1 MHPPPVVN
9 PRLLALLGVVAVAV
23 LLPLAGASAGPV
35 PTQDAKARERA
46 VLHED
51 AEDAEASEGSVLHED
66 AEAPEGSIVHD
77 DAKAPEGP
85 ARAAAPN
92 ADAPAAASADAP
104 AAAGDVPPPAETTV
118 RCGPELSSPG
128 GVEAQTCVLTQAG
141 ETWARTYYRNATG
154 ESMKAVLSLMGPMG
168 RTLRMHCPVGAEDE
182 PTACDTPRERTAGAA
197 ARYSAVAEFAVER
210 SDALLLRSG
219 SNSAAPAG
227 S

>member
-1 MHPPPVVN
+1 MHPRPAVN

-35 PTQDAKARERA
+35 LRQDAKTPEQP
-46 VLHED
+46 VLR
-51 AEDAEASEGSVLHED
+51 
-66 AEAPEGSIVHD
+66 D
-77 DAKAPEGP
+77 DAKSPERP
-85 ARAAAPN
+85 ARAAAP
-92 ADAPAAASADAP
+92 ATDAPVAPATDAP
-104 AAAGDVPPPAETTV
+104 PAPGDVPPPAETTA
-118 RCGPELSSPG
+118 RCGPELSSPK

-154 ESMKAVLSLMGPMG
+154 ESIKAVLSLMGPAG

-182 PTACDTPRERTAGAA
+182 PTACDTPRERTAGAG
-197 ARYSAVAEFAVER
+197 ARYSAVAEFAAEH

-219 SNSAAPAG
+219 SNSAASTG

>member
-1 MHPPPVVN
+1 MYPPPAVN

-35 PTQDAKARERA
+35 PTRDAKAPELA

-51 AEDAEASEGSVLHED
+51 AETSAGSVLHED
-66 AEAPEGSIVHD
+66 AEAPEGSVLHD

-85 ARAAAPN
+85 ARAAAQR
-92 ADAPAAASADAP
+92 AEAPAAASAAAP